1 MTLQC
6 MYFGFSVRAFSSCHQ
21 TAEALI
27 LITLLIIFEPNRL
40 TALFVCAVLVKLH
53 TRDMYLTTLSRVFP
67 FFVSLLVSRHFF
79 SLYFSFTF
87 VVFFVALYVRILYN
101 QFVSYMRWFIR
112 RFLPINVENY
122 WCFSRYAPCIFKQI
136 WNKYRHKLAFLLESP
151 DSNRY
156 DTIW

>member
-1 MTLQC
+1 MNTMTLQC
-6 MYFGFSVRAFSSCHQ
+6 MYFGISVRAFSSYHQ

-79 SLYFSFTF
+79 FSLS
-87 VVFFVALYVRILYN
+87 I
-101 QFVSYMRWFIR
+101 
-112 RFLPINVENY
+112 
-122 WCFSRYAPCIFKQI
+122 
-136 WNKYRHKLAFLLESP
+136 FLLHLLFLLLLYMCAYYITNLLAICVGLFADFYQLTSKIIDAIAATLLVYSSKFET
-151 DSNRY
+151 N
-156 DTIW
+156 IEIN

>member
-6 MYFGFSVRAFSSCHQ
+6 MYFGFSVCAFSSYHQ

-67 FFVSLLVSRHFF
+67 FFFLFRFSPRFPAFF
-79 SLYFSFTF
+79 SLFLYFSSKFVIF
-87 VVFFVALYVRILYN
+87 VVGIYVRILYN
-101 QFVSYMRWFIR
+101 QFVSYMRWFIC
-112 RFLPINVENY
+112 RFLPIN
-122 WCFSRYAPCIFKQI
+122 SKII
-136 WNKYRHKLAFLLESP
+136 DDLAATLLVYSSKFET
-151 DSNRY
+151 N
-156 DTIW
+156 IEIN

>member
-6 MYFGFSVRAFSSCHQ
+6 MYFGFSVRAFSSYHQ

-122 WCFSRYAPCIFKQI
+122 
-136 WNKYRHKLAFLLESP
+136 
-151 DSNRY
+151 
-156 DTIW
+156 

>member
-6 MYFGFSVRAFSSCHQ
+6 MYFGFSVCAFSSYHQ

-79 SLYFSFTF
+79 SLS
-87 VVFFVALYVRILYN
+87 L
-101 QFVSYMRWFIR
+101 S
-112 RFLPINVENY
+112 
-122 WCFSRYAPCIFKQI
+122 IFPL
-136 WNKYRHKLAFLLESP
+136 NLLFLLLVFMCAYYITNLLAICVGLFADFYQLTSKIIDALAATLLVYSSKFETNI
-151 DSNRY
+151 DIN
-156 DTIW
+156 

>member
-1 MTLQC
+1 MNTMTLQC
-6 MYFGFSVRAFSSCHQ
+6 MYFGFSVRAFSSYHQ

-122 WCFSRYAPCIFKQI
+122 
-136 WNKYRHKLAFLLESP
+136 
-151 DSNRY
+151 
-156 DTIW
+156 